1 MINFTSDVG
10 SMILQSTLESSTIG
24 LNKAIENLTTG
35 FKLNHAK
42 DNAANSSIVTDLNTK
57 ISSLLQVRNNTED
70 GMSLLSTAEGAL
82 ENIQTLLERLRS
94 ITMQASNE
102 TNGSASLASLQKE
115 ADEIIAQINQIREN
129 TEFGGIKLFYTS
141 KIENSSNAGN
151 NTVVLSNPVS
161 RLRSAAS
168 VSNANNN
175 SMSVLLSSS
184 SASTPSA
191 QSSGDVIEGS
201 IAVAAGQTSSVIIDG
216 VSYSFKNDNTA
227 TSNVSYI
234 KDTSTGV
241 LTLICNNFTVKS
253 QSNVSHNLLIQGSNN
268 KVYGGDLDDTINE
281 VSGYQLNLL
290 YGQGGN
296 DTITINNKFSVGYGE
311 AGDDELNIYVSE
323 ASLNGGDGNDILN
336 IYKGGYFSYSAK
348 GGNGDDV
355 FNVYNL
361 QYDFNL
367 FGEGGNDTFNIIN
380 AQSKYLQIDGG
391 SGTNTV
397 TGVLNDYVYYT
408 NVENE
413 NSKALNLAAGETGT
427 ITIDGKTY
435 TITANGGANTISAG
449 LDSSGY
455 IHFFANG
462 SKVSIQGEADKS
474 HNVFLHSQ
482 NITFYGGNLNDNITS
497 TAGKNTIYGLGG
509 DDTIYVMKA
518 TECVVYG
525 GDGND
530 KITLDS
536 TRSWCDT
543 GEGNNT
549 IYINTDA
556 IHVETSGTNTIIN
569 NAGYS
574 ASISGDG
581 VNTIQNNKPSIQL
594 SLQGENDWQGFTLG
608 AGETKTLNING
619 KSYTITNNLDSQNT
633 LNYKYD
639 VVTGKVTFNGGRLK
653 ISAQTDVEHNVEIY
667 GGLLTFNGGNLGNT
681 IVDYTYGST
690 INGGNGDDN
699 ITVKGRWNI
708 INGLGGDDNITVDTH
723 VYQLYTGTGNNTVTI
738 NTDLP
743 SLTSIVGGRG
753 DDTYILNG
761 SVTTLTDAGGNNIYH
776 LKSDNISVTG
786 GSGNDTFYV
795 SGNNNFVAGASGD
808 DYFIVTGNNNTLDG
822 GTGNDLYT
830 DSGSGTKIQNMNYD
844 PNSGELNF
852 TYLGE
857 VKTFELDG
865 NIYTVTNNNNGQNTL
880 KFSRNPNTGI
890 LSLDGSKFTID
901 SPDIKNKIDIYGNN
915 NTINGGALADVITV
929 QSGSNN
935 TINGGAG
942 NDNLVLNSKNNS
954 LFGGEGDDTLTLNAS
969 TNLEVNGGA
978 GNDTLN
984 IISNNNTNIVSGA
997 GDDNIKVSGTG
1008 NNIEAGSGNNSIT
1021 LNAGNNTVIAGD
1033 GNNSF
1038 KVGSDNNTITAGN
1051 GKNNIGISGSGNT
1064 LTSGNSSGTV
1074 NINGDNNNVTLLDGK
1089 NNIVINGN
1097 SNTYTGGK
1105 DIDTI
1110 KISGDDNYA
1119 EGGGADDKFTVVK
1132 GHNNTVDGNEGTRNT
1147 LRDYGVDTTYSNIMK
1162 IVNQP
1167 FELNIK
1173 VDIGSGDDKYI
1184 STSLN
1189 LELYDF
1195 SVDLTTPDGAR
1206 TALDMI
1212 DEMLSNVSSQLVNIG
1227 AAINR
1232 LELVLDEQNIKI
1244 ENMISTRST
1253 LRDADVAKESANYI
1267 RYQILQQASATLM
1280 SATRN
1285 LNAQNVL
1292 GLIGQL

>member
-42 DNAANSSIVTDLNTK
+42 DNAANSSIVTDLSKK
-57 ISSLLQVRNNTED
+57 ISSLLQVRSNTED

-94 ITMQASNE
+94 IAMQASNE

-115 ADEIIAQINQIREN
+115 ADEIIAQINQIRES

-201 IAVAAGQTSSVIIDG
+201 ISVAAGQTSSVVIDG
-216 VSYSFKNDNTA
+216 VSYSFRNDNTA

-241 LTLICNNFTVKS
+241 LTLICNKFTVKS
-253 QSNVSHNLLIQGSNN
+253 QSDVSHNLLIQGSNN
-268 KVYGGDLDDTINE
+268 NVYGGDLDDTINE

-518 TECVVYG
+518 TECIVYG

-530 KITLDS
+530 KITLNG
-536 TRSWCDT
+536 TRAWCDT

-594 SLQGENDWQGFTLG
+594 SIQGENDWEGFTLG

-619 KSYTITNNLDSQNT
+619 KSYTITNKLDSQNT

-639 VVTGKVTFNGGRLK
+639 VVTGKVTFNGGRMK

-681 IVDYTYGST
+681 IVDYTHGST

-699 ITVKGRWNI
+699 ITVKGQWGI
-708 INGLGGDDNITVDTH
+708 ISGLDGNDNITVDNH
-723 VYQLYTGTGNNTVTI
+723 CHLLNTGNGNNVVTI
-738 NTDLP
+738 NADLG
-743 SLTSIVGGRG
+743 SQASIVGGSG

-942 NDNLVLNSKNNS
+942 NDNLVLNSENNS

-1074 NINGDNNNVTLLDGK
+1074 NINGDNNDVTLLDGK

-1097 SNTYTGGK
+1097 ANTYTGGK
-1105 DIDTI
+1105 DVDTI

-1162 IVNQP
+1162 IINQP

-1195 SVDLTTPDGAR
+1195 SVDLTTPDSAR

>member
-129 TEFGGIKLFYTS
+129 TEFGGLKLFYTS

-253 QSNVSHNLLIQGSNN
+253 QSDVSHNLLIQGSNN
-268 KVYGGDLDDTINE
+268 TVYGGDLDDTLYE
-281 VSGYQLNLL
+281 VSGYQSNQL

-296 DTITINNKFSVGYGE
+296 DTITINNQHSFGHGE
-311 AGDDELNIYVSE
+311 AGDDVLNLNSIE
-323 ASLNGGDGNDILN
+323 ASLFGGDGNDILN
-336 IYKGGYFSYSAK
+336 LYEPGNASYKAA

-355 FNVYNL
+355 FNIYGLGSN
-361 QYDFNL
+361 FNIL
-367 FGEGGNDTFNIIN
+367 GEGGNDTFNIIN
-380 AQSKYLQIDGG
+380 AVSNYLQIDGG

-397 TGVLNDYVYYT
+397 AGKINDYVYYT
-408 NVENE
+408 NVENA
-413 NSKALNLAAGETGT
+413 NSKTLNLAAGETGT

-435 TITANGGANTISAG
+435 TITANDTARSITAG

-455 IHFFANG
+455 VHFFASG
-462 SKVSIQGEADKS
+462 SKVSIQGELDKS
-474 HNVFLHSQ
+474 HNVILHS
-482 NITFYGGNLNDNITS
+482 NEMTFYGGNLNDNITS
-497 TAGKNTIYGLGG
+497 DGDRNTIYGLGG
-509 DDTIYVMKA
+509 DDKIHMKRSDG
-518 TECVVYG
+518 VVYG

-530 KITLDS
+530 KITLNG
-536 TRSWCDT
+536 TRAWCDT

-594 SLQGENDWQGFTLG
+594 SIQGENDWQGFTLG

-708 INGLGGDDNITVDTH
+708 INGLGGDNNITVDTH

-852 TYLGE
+852 TYFGE

-880 KFSRNPNTGI
+880 KFSKNPNTGI

-901 SPDIKNKIDIYGNN
+901 SPDVKNKIDIYGDN
-915 NTINGGALADVITV
+915 NTINGGALADIITV

-935 TINGGAG
+935 IINGGAG
-942 NDNLVLNSKNNS
+942 NDNLVLNSENNS
-954 LFGGEGDDTLTLNAS
+954 LIGGEGDDTLTLNAS
-969 TNLEVNGGA
+969 TNLEVNG
-978 GNDTLN
+978 
-984 IISNNNTNIVSGA
+984 GA

-1074 NINGDNNNVTLLDGK
+1074 HINGDNNDVTLLDGK

-1105 DIDTI
+1105 DVDTI

-1132 GHNNTVDGNEGTRNT
+1132 GNNNTVDGNEGTRNT

-1162 IVNQP
+1162 IINQP

-1195 SVDLTTPDGAR
+1195 SVDLTTPDSAR